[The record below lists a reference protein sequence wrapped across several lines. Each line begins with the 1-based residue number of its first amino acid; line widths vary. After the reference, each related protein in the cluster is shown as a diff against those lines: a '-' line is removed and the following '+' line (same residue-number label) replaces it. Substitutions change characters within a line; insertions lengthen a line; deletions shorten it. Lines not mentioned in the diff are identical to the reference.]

1 MGTRY
6 AGRVSRQRRAV
17 TAIRVVTPQRRMGDS
32 VTQWPAEI
40 RKDQAGQPLADFEQV
55 HTAMAMRVNVS
66 PKRLVAPGPSAQQLD
81 RLLSMA
87 AMAPDHG
94 HLLPWRFVLIPPE
107 QRSLLGDA
115 FVSALIARDPCA
127 TLEQIESA
135 ADKAHRA
142 PLLLLAVACPANPDR
157 GIPAIEQYV
166 SLGAA
171 IQNLLLG
178 ATAMG
183 FGSGLTSG
191 QAMDSTALRTLFRL
205 TANESAVCFVN
216 IGMVGEHKV
225 SKRVR
230 PVQCITS
237 LDSDQPRYLPAV
249 LVASVPN
256 PIGLE

>member
-1 MGTRY
+1 M
-6 AGRVSRQRRAV
+6 
-17 TAIRVVTPQRRMGDS
+17 TAMEENAPQQQIHDS
-32 VTQWPAEI
+32 ATHASVAI
-40 RKDQAGQPLADFEQV
+40 HRDQASQLLASFEQV
-55 HTAMAMRVNVS
+55 HTAMAIRTNVS
-66 PKRLVAPGPSAQQLD
+66 PKRLVAPGPSVRQLD
-81 RLLSMA
+81 TLLSMA

-127 TLEQIESA
+127 TLEQMESA

-142 PLLLLAVACPANPDR
+142 PTLLLAIACLAKPDG
-157 GIPAIEQYV
+157 GIPTLEQYV
-166 SLGAA
+166 ALGAA

-191 QAMDSTALRTLFRL
+191 QAMDSVALRTLFRL
-205 TANESAVCFVN
+205 TAGESAVCFVN
-216 IGMVGEHKV
+216 IGTIGEHKL

-230 PVQCITS
+230 PMPSAFLTT
-237 LDSDQPRYLPAV
+237 LA
-249 LVASVPN
+249 N
-256 PIGLE
+256 